1 MPDIRAVT
9 LDLWQ
14 TLIIDKP
21 EQGRERRRF
30 RIQGTVEALHD
41 VGEGVTEEQVSE
53 AYRACYRTCQAIRKE
68 GRDVSFN
75 EQVRIFV
82 RAIDSGL
89 SDRLDQDTFA
99 RILDR
104 YADSF
109 FHAPPKPADGIS
121 EMLATLKER
130 GYLLGLISNTGMT
143 PGRLFR
149 TYLEDLGVIH
159 LFDQLTFSDEVLL
172 AKPSPAIF
180 LTTLSALGTT
190 PEQGVHVGD
199 HLRNDIVGAHEAG
212 IRTVWV
218 EGFDTSEVDVTPT
231 AAIRRIADL
240 PEALEQLRVA

>member
-30 RIQGTVEALHD
+30 RIQGTLEALHEA
-41 VGEGVTEEQVSE
+41 GEGVTEEQVSD
-53 AYRACYRTCQAIRKE
+53 AYRACYRTCQAIRQE

-75 EQVRIFV
+75 EQVQIFV

-89 SDRLDQDTFA
+89 SDRLDQETFA
-99 RILDR
+99 RILNR

-109 FHAPPKPADGIS
+109 FHAPPKPADGVP

-149 TYLEDLGVIH
+149 TYLEELGIIH

-180 LTTLSALGTT
+180 LTTLSALGAT

-199 HLRNDIVGAHEAG
+199 HLRNDIAGAHEAG
-212 IRTVWV
+212 IRSVWL
-218 EGFDTSEVDVTPT
+218 EGFDESEMVVKPT
-231 AAIRRIADL
+231 ATIQRIADL
-240 PEALEQLRVA
+240 PLALDRLS